1 MSSMSTISAAD
12 VNKLRQMTGAGM
24 MDCKKALVESN
35 GDFEA
40 AIDNL
45 RKKGQKISLNRA
57 DRAAQEGAVI
67 ALTSEDRKTGIVVEL
82 NCETDFVAKN
92 EDFVKFAYEIANLA
106 LTHKPADADALKA
119 LTIGSLTLEQRLLDE
134 MGKTGEKMDV
144 SKYAIING
152 ENVIA
157 YIHAGNRM
165 GVLVEMNN
173 APSDA
178 NMNAGKDTA
187 MQIAAMNPLALNE
200 AQVPADTIAR
210 EIEVGKEQAI
220 AEGKPAEMAEK
231 IAQGRLNKF
240 YKEYTLLNQEFV
252 KDSSKSISK
261 MLADTEA
268 GLTVVS
274 FKRIAL
280 GA

>member
-1 MSSMSTISAAD
+1 MSTISAAD

-67 ALTSEDRKTGIVVEL
+67 ALTSEDRKTGVIVEL

-92 EDFVKFAYEIANLA
+92 ESFVKFANEIAQLA
-106 LTHKPADADALKA
+106 LTHKPATAEALKA
-119 LTIGSLTLEQRLLDE
+119 LTIGNLTLEQRLLDE

-152 ENVIA
+152 NNVIA

-173 APSDA
+173 APSEA

-200 AQVPADTIAR
+200 AQVPAETIAR

-261 MLADTEA
+261 MLSDSEA

>member
-1 MSSMSTISAAD
+1 MSTITAAD
-12 VNKLRQMTGAGM
+12 VNKLRQLTGAGM
-24 MDCKKALVESN
+24 MDCKKALTESN
-35 GDFEA
+35 GDFDA
-40 AIDNL
+40 AIDFL

-57 DRAAQEGAVI
+57 DRAAKEGAVI
-67 ALTSEDRKTGIVVEL
+67 ALTSNDRKTGIVIEL

-92 EDFVKFAYEIANLA
+92 EDFVKLANEIANHA
-106 LTHKPADADALKA
+106 LNTKPANIEDLKSGQING
-119 LTIGSLTLEQRLLDE
+119 LSLEQRLLDE

-144 SKYAIING
+144 SKYEIIQG
-152 ENVIA
+152 ENVVA

-178 NMNAGKDTA
+178 NLVAGKDTA
-187 MQIAAMNPLALNE
+187 MQIAAMNPIAVNE
-200 AQVPADTIAR
+200 SEVPAETVQR

-231 IAQGRLNKF
+231 IAMGRLNKF

-252 KDSSKSISK
+252 KDNTKSISQ
-261 MLADTEA
+261 MLNSVEP
-268 GLTVVS
+268 GLTVKS
-274 FKRIAL
+274 YKRVAL

>member
-1 MSSMSTISAAD
+1 MSTISAAD

-106 LTHKPADADALKA
+106 LTHKPADAAALKA

-173 APSDA
+173 TPSEA

-200 AQVPADTIAR
+200 AQVPAETIAR

-252 KDSSKSISK
+252 KDSSKSIAK

>member
-24 MDCKKALVESN
+24 MDCKKALIESN
-35 GDFEA
+35 GDFDA

-92 EDFVKFAYEIANLA
+92 EDFVKLAYEIANLA
-106 LTHKPADADALKA
+106 LTNKPADADALKA
-119 LTIGSLTLEQRLLDE
+119 LSIGSLTFEQRLMDE

-157 YIHAGNRM
+157 YIHAGNKM

-173 APSDA
+173 APSEA
-178 NMNAGKDTA
+178 NTNAGKDTA

-200 AQVPADTIAR
+200 AQVPAETIAR

-252 KDSSKSISK
+252 KDSSKSIAK
-261 MLADTEA
+261 MLSDTEA

>member
-106 LTHKPADADALKA
+106 LSNKPADADALKA

-173 APSDA
+173 APSEA

-231 IAQGRLNKF
+231 IAQGRLTKF

-252 KDSSKSISK
+252 KDSSKSIAK

>member
-1 MSSMSTISAAD
+1 MSTISAAD

-24 MDCKKALVESN
+24 MDCKKALIESN
-35 GDFEA
+35 GDFDA

-92 EDFVKFAYEIANLA
+92 EDFVKLAYEIANLA
-106 LTHKPADADALKA
+106 LTNKPADADALKA
-119 LTIGSLTLEQRLLDE
+119 LSIGSLTFEQRLMDE

-157 YIHAGNRM
+157 YIHAGNKM

-173 APSDA
+173 APSEA
-178 NMNAGKDTA
+178 NTNAGKDTA

-200 AQVPADTIAR
+200 AQVPAETIAR

-252 KDSSKSISK
+252 KDSSKSIAK
-261 MLADTEA
+261 MLADTES

>member
-1 MSSMSTISAAD
+1 MSTISAAD

-24 MDCKKALVESN
+24 MDCKKALSETN
-35 GDFEA
+35 GDFDA
-40 AIDNL
+40 AVDFL

-57 DRAAQEGAVI
+57 DRSAKEGAVI
-67 ALTSEDRKTGIVVEL
+67 ALTSDDRKVGVIIEL

-92 EDFVKFAYEIANLA
+92 DDFVAFANMIAKHA
-106 LTHKPADADALKA
+106 LSTQPADIATLVASTA
-119 LTIGSLTLEQRLLDE
+119 NGLTIEQALLDM
-134 MGKTGEKMDV
+134 MGKTGEKMEV
-144 SKYAIING
+144 SKYELVKG
-152 ENVIA
+152 ENIVT

-165 GVLVEMNN
+165 GVLVELNN

-178 NMNAGKDTA
+178 NTAAGKDTA
-187 MQIAAMNPLALNE
+187 MQIAAMNPIALNE
-200 AQVPADTIAR
+200 SEVPQDVITR

-240 YKEYTLLNQEFV
+240 YKEYTLVNQEFV
-252 KDSSKSISK
+252 KDNSKTIAK

-268 GLTVVS
+268 GLVVKS

>member
-1 MSSMSTISAAD
+1 MSTISAAD
-12 VNKLRQMTGAGM
+12 VNKLRQLTGAGM

-35 GDFEA
+35 GDFDA
-40 AIDNL
+40 AIDFL

-57 DRAAQEGAVI
+57 DRAVKEGAVI
-67 ALTSEDRKTGIVVEL
+67 ALTSNDNKVGVVVEL

-92 EDFVKFAYEIANLA
+92 DDFVKFANEIANLA
-106 LTHKPADADALKA
+106 LEKQPANIDELK
-119 LTIGSLTLEQRLLDE
+119 SLQVGEISLEQKMLDE
-134 MGKTGEKMDV
+134 MGKTGEKMEI
-144 SKYAIING
+144 SKYEIVKGN
-152 ENVIA
+152 NVVA

-173 APSDA
+173 APSEA
-178 NMNAGKDTA
+178 NATAGKDTA
-187 MQIAAMNPLALNE
+187 MQIAAMNPIALNDKE
-200 AQVPADTIAR
+200 VPQETINR

-240 YKEYTLLNQEFV
+240 FKEYTLLNQEFV
-252 KDSSKSISK
+252 KDSSKTISK
-261 MLADTEA
+261 MLNDTEA
-268 GLTVVS
+268 GLTVLS

>member
-1 MSSMSTISAAD
+1 MSTISAAD

-24 MDCKKALVESN
+24 MDCKKALSETN
-35 GDFEA
+35 GDFDA
-40 AIDNL
+40 AVDFL

-57 DRAAQEGAVI
+57 DRSAKEGAVI
-67 ALTSEDRKTGIVVEL
+67 ALTSDDRKVGVIIEL

-92 EDFVKFAYEIANLA
+92 DDFVAFANMIAKHA
-106 LTHKPADADALKA
+106 LSTQPADIATLVASTA
-119 LTIGSLTLEQRLLDE
+119 NGLTIEQALLDM
-134 MGKTGEKMDV
+134 MGKTGEKMEV
-144 SKYAIING
+144 SKYELVKG
-152 ENVIA
+152 ENIVP

-165 GVLVEMNN
+165 GVLVELNN

-178 NMNAGKDTA
+178 NTAAGKDTA
-187 MQIAAMNPLALNE
+187 MQIAAMNPIALNE
-200 AQVPADTIAR
+200 SEVPQDVITR

-240 YKEYTLLNQEFV
+240 YKEYTLVNQEFV
-252 KDSSKSISK
+252 KDNSKTIAK

-268 GLTVVS
+268 GLVVKS

>member
-1 MSSMSTISAAD
+1 MSTISAAD

-24 MDCKKALVESN
+24 MDCKKALIESN
-35 GDFEA
+35 GDFDA

-92 EDFVKFAYEIANLA
+92 EDFVKLAYEIANLA
-106 LTHKPADADALKA
+106 LTNKPADADALKA
-119 LTIGSLTLEQRLLDE
+119 LSIGSLTFEQRLMDE

-157 YIHAGNRM
+157 YIHAGNKM

-173 APSDA
+173 APSEA
-178 NMNAGKDTA
+178 NTNAGKDTA

-200 AQVPADTIAR
+200 AQVPAETIAR

-252 KDSSKSISK
+252 KDSSKSIAK
-261 MLADTEA
+261 MLSDTEA

>member
-1 MSSMSTISAAD
+1 MSTISAAD

-24 MDCKKALVESN
+24 MDCKKALTESN

-106 LTHKPADADALKA
+106 LTNKPADADALKA
-119 LTIGSLTLEQRLLDE
+119 LSLGSLTLEQRLLDE

-144 SKYAIING
+144 SKYVIING

-173 APSDA
+173 APSEA
-178 NMNAGKDTA
+178 NTNAGKDTA

-200 AQVPADTIAR
+200 AQVPAETIAR

-231 IAQGRLNKF
+231 IAQGRLTKF
-240 YKEYTLLNQEFV
+240 YKEYTLLNQDFV
-252 KDSSKSISK
+252 KDSSKSIAK
-261 MLADTEA
+261 MLADTES

>member
-1 MSSMSTISAAD
+1 MSTMSISAAD

-24 MDCKKALVESN
+24 MDCKKALMESN

-40 AIDNL
+40 AIDFL

-57 DRAAQEGAVI
+57 DRAAKEGAVI
-67 ALTSEDRKTGIVVEL
+67 ALTSDDRKTGVVVEL

-92 EDFVKFAYEIANLA
+92 DEFVKFAHDIAKLA
-106 LTHKPADADALKA
+106 LEKKPADAEALKA
-119 LTIGSLTLEQRLLDE
+119 LTMDGLTLEQRLVDM
-134 MGKTGEKMDV
+134 MGKTGEKMDI
-144 SKYAIING
+144 SKYEILTG
-152 ENVIA
+152 ENIIA

-178 NMNAGKDTA
+178 NMVAGKDTA
-187 MQIAAMNPLALNE
+187 MQIAAMNPIALNE
-200 AQVPADTIAR
+200 KEVPQETITR

-252 KDSSKSISK
+252 KDNTKTIAK
-261 MLADTEA
+261 MLTDAEP
-268 GLTVVS
+268 GLVVKS
-274 FKRIAL
+274 FRRIAL

>member
-1 MSSMSTISAAD
+1 MSTISATD

-24 MDCKKALVESN
+24 MDCKKALIESN

-106 LTHKPADADALKA
+106 LTNKPADADALKA

-144 SKYAIING
+144 SKYAIIHG

-173 APSDA
+173 APSEA

-200 AQVPADTIAR
+200 AEVPAETIAR

-231 IAQGRLNKF
+231 IAQGRLTKF

-252 KDSSKSISK
+252 KDSSKNIAK

-268 GLTVVS
+268 GLTVLS

>member
-152 ENVIA
+152 DNVIA
-157 YIHAGNRM
+157 YIHAANRM

-173 APSDA
+173 APSEA

-252 KDSSKSISK
+252 KDSSKSIAK

>member
-1 MSSMSTISAAD
+1 MSTISAAD

-24 MDCKKALVESN
+24 MDCKKALSETN
-35 GDFEA
+35 GDFDA
-40 AIDNL
+40 AVDFL

-57 DRAAQEGAVI
+57 DRSAKEGAVI
-67 ALTSEDRKTGIVVEL
+67 ALTSDDRKVGVIIEL

-92 EDFVKFAYEIANLA
+92 DDFVAFANMIAKHA
-106 LTHKPADADALKA
+106 LSTQPADITTLVASTANG
-119 LTIGSLTLEQRLLDE
+119 LTIEQALLDM
-134 MGKTGEKMDV
+134 MGKTGEKMEV
-144 SKYAIING
+144 SKYELVKG
-152 ENVIA
+152 ENIVP

-165 GVLVEMNN
+165 GVLVELNN

-178 NMNAGKDTA
+178 NTAAGKDTA
-187 MQIAAMNPLALNE
+187 MQIAAMNPIALNE
-200 AQVPADTIAR
+200 SEVPQDVITR

-240 YKEYTLLNQEFV
+240 YKEYTLVNQEFV
-252 KDSSKSISK
+252 KDNSKTIAK

-268 GLTVVS
+268 GLVVKS

>member
-12 VNKLRQMTGAGM
+12 VNKLRQLTGAGM
-24 MDCKKALVESN
+24 MDCKKALTESN

-40 AIDNL
+40 AIDFL

-57 DRAAQEGAVI
+57 DRAAKEGAVI
-67 ALTSEDRKTGIVVEL
+67 ALTSADRTTGVVVEL

-92 EDFVKFAYEIANLA
+92 EEFVKFANEIAQLA
-106 LTHKPADADALKA
+106 LTNKPATIEALKA
-119 LTIGSLTLEQRLLDE
+119 LTIGNLSLEQRLLDE

-144 SKYAIING
+144 SKYEIVNG
-152 ENVIA
+152 TNVVA

-173 APSDA
+173 APSEA
-178 NMNAGKDTA
+178 NLTAGKDTA
-187 MQIAAMNPLALNE
+187 MQIAAMNPIALNE
-200 AQVPADTIAR
+200 KEVPQETINR

-252 KDSSKSISK
+252 KDSSKTIAK
-261 MLADTEA
+261 MLNDSEA
-268 GLTVVS
+268 GLTVLS

>member
-1 MSSMSTISAAD
+1 
-12 VNKLRQMTGAGM
+12 MTGAGM
-24 MDCKKALVESN
+24 MDCKKALIESN
-35 GDFEA
+35 GDFDA

-92 EDFVKFAYEIANLA
+92 EDFVKLAYEIANLA
-106 LTHKPADADALKA
+106 LTNKPADADALKA
-119 LTIGSLTLEQRLLDE
+119 LSIGSLTFEQRLMDE

-157 YIHAGNRM
+157 YIHAGNKM

-173 APSDA
+173 APSEA
-178 NMNAGKDTA
+178 NTNAGKDTA

-200 AQVPADTIAR
+200 AQVPAETIAR

-252 KDSSKSISK
+252 KDSSKSIAK

>member
-173 APSDA
+173 APSEA

-200 AQVPADTIAR
+200 AQVPAETIAR

-252 KDSSKSISK
+252 KDSSKSIAK